1 MSLQAKHVP
10 PKLEEIPGPE
20 SRMGCRSAKLADLPP
35 GQYVTVV
42 AKVASIS
49 AREVW
54 DRLGPKRVFSGCLE
68 DETFRVPYVCHK
80 TALPLERGS
89 ILEISSAYV
98 HEFEDRALLLVLTE
112 HTDARPRAPG
122 GGSDF
127 VWHPRI
133 GGIRRPVW
141 NVALSGIVPSISS
154 SSGLV
159 RRCNRCKSIVRGSC
173 PNGCGA
179 DWDWDLRISCAL
191 QDRSG
196 SMRMILGRYLSSKVL
211 ERNLGEVLLLANAKA
226 VPSDGDTGP
235 VIFNLALPKG
245 LRIMEALVEDPSRY
259 RHHGSLVVSDGVMR
273 IYFPKG
279 EGVAGELIGAKER
292 ALDPGTDQ
300 DSRLISRL
308 VERALELGIEGVTGR
323 PMTQGIYPLE
333 GPIPLYCER
342 AKLYAGFSTDI
353 RVEGERVIVEAWPQE
368 CVRESVWD
376 YVRWRRERGATAD
389 AIERS
394 LLTWRANVVAAP
406 FGHPGRIEG
415 LIFAKAGEEAIS
427 ELDGRDF
434 TTFWR
439 ETYDIGVSPDET
451 PLIRVKL
458 LNLGLPLTYPPS
470 CVSFGE
476 NALPLGRGLRDFID
490 GKRASARA
498 RVQDVMRR
506 AVQGVKLGG
515 AELKRLD
522 VDEKLMDVQGFIMH
536 EIRERLLG
544 TAVRARGSVSWM
556 RGQPYLF
563 PSEIVRLG

>member
-1 MSLQAKHVP
+1 MFLQAEHVP
-10 PKLEEIPGPE
+10 PKLEEIPSPE
-20 SRMGCRSAKLADLPP
+20 SRKGCRAFKLADLPP

-42 AKVASIS
+42 AKVTSIS
-49 AREVW
+49 VREVW
-54 DRLGPKRVFSGCLE
+54 DRLGSKRVFSGCVE

-89 ILEISSAYV
+89 ILEISSSYV

-112 HTDARPRAPG
+112 HTDARLQASKD
-122 GGSDF
+122 GSEF

-133 GGIRRPVW
+133 DGIRRPVW
-141 NVALSGIVPSISS
+141 NVVLSGVVPRISD

-159 RRCNRCKSIVRGSC
+159 MRCNNCKSIVRGSC
-173 PNGCGA
+173 PNGCDA
-179 DWDWDLRISCAL
+179 DWDWDLRISCTL

-211 ERNLGEVLLLANAKA
+211 ERNLGEILLLANAKR
-226 VPSDGDTGP
+226 VPSDDDAGP
-235 VIFNLALPKG
+235 VIFNLTLPKEFK
-245 LRIMEALVEDPSRY
+245 IMEALVEDPSRY

-279 EGVAGELIGAKER
+279 EGIAGEFVDAKER

-300 DSRLISRL
+300 DSRLIKRV
-308 VERALELGIEGVTGR
+308 VERALERGIEETTGR
-323 PMTQGIYPLE
+323 PMTQGIYLLE
-333 GPIPLYCER
+333 RPIPLYCEK

-353 RVEGERVIVEAWPQE
+353 RVEGERVIVEAWPQA

-376 YVRWRRERGATAD
+376 YVRWRRERGATAN

-394 LLTWRANVVAAP
+394 LLTWRTNVVAAP
-406 FGHPGRIEG
+406 FGHPGRMEG
-415 LIFAKAGEEAIS
+415 LIFGKAGDEAIS

-434 TTFWR
+434 TRFWH
-439 ETYDIGVSPDET
+439 ETYNIDVSPDET
-451 PLIRVKL
+451 PLVRVKL
-458 LNLGLPLTYPPS
+458 LNLDLPLTYPPS
-470 CVSFGE
+470 CICFGE
-476 NALPLGRGLRDFID
+476 NALPLGRGVRDFVE
-490 GKRASARA
+490 GKRASARV

-506 AVQGVKLGG
+506 AMQNVKIGGVGLEHIDG
-515 AELKRLD
+515 
-522 VDEKLMDVQGFIMH
+522 DEKWMDVQGFIMH

-544 TAVRARGSVSWM
+544 VAVRAKGSVSWI
-556 RGQPYLF
+556 RGQPYFF

>member
-1 MSLQAKHVP
+1 MFLQAEHVP
-10 PKLEEIPGPE
+10 PKLEEIPRPG
-20 SRMGCRSAKLADLPP
+20 SRRGCRAVKLADLPP

-42 AKVASIS
+42 AKVTSIS
-49 AREVW
+49 ARDVW
-54 DRLGPKRVFSGCLE
+54 DRLGSKRVFSGCVE
-68 DETFRVPYVCHK
+68 DETFRAPYVCHK

-112 HTDARPRAPG
+112 HTDAKPQPSRD
-122 GGSDF
+122 GSEF
-127 VWHPRI
+127 AWHPRI

-141 NVALSGIVPSISS
+141 NVVLSGVVPRISDR
-154 SSGLV
+154 SGLV
-159 RRCNRCKSIVRGSC
+159 RRCNGCKSIVRGSC

-179 DWDWDLRISCAL
+179 DWDWDLRISCTL

-211 ERNLGEVLLLANAKA
+211 ERNLGEILLLANAKR
-226 VPSDGDTGP
+226 VPSDDGAGP
-235 VIFNLALPKG
+235 AIFNLILPREFKM
-245 LRIMEALVEDPSRY
+245 MEALVEDPSRY

-279 EGVAGELIGAKER
+279 EGIAGELVDAKER

-300 DSRLISRL
+300 DSRLIKRI
-308 VERALELGIEGVTGR
+308 VERAVGRAIEATTGR
-323 PMTQGIYPLE
+323 PMTQGIYLLE
-333 GPIPLYCER
+333 SPVPLYCER

-353 RVEGERVIVEAWPQE
+353 RVEGGRAIVEAWPRA

-376 YVRWRRERGATAD
+376 YVRWRRERGATAN

-415 LIFAKAGEEAIS
+415 LIFGKAGEEIS

-434 TTFWR
+434 TRFWH
-439 ETYDIGVSPDET
+439 ETYNIDVSPDET
-451 PLIRVKL
+451 PLVRVKL
-458 LNLGLPLTYPPS
+458 LNLDLPLTYPPS
-470 CVSFGE
+470 CICFCE
-476 NALPLGRGLRDFID
+476 NALPLGRGVRDFVE

-498 RVQDVMRR
+498 RVQDVMGR
-506 AVQGVKLGG
+506 AMQDVKVGGVGLECIDG
-515 AELKRLD
+515 
-522 VDEKLMDVQGFIMH
+522 DERWMDAQGFVMH

-544 TAVRARGSVSWM
+544 AAVRARGSVSWI
-556 RGQPYLF
+556 RGQPYFF